1 MIVLV
6 IVSMTVLMICAELD
20 DGVGDCADDYVD
32 DCVAVLMISMNVL
45 MILLMGA
52 LLY

>member
-1 MIVLV
+1 VIVLV

-20 DGVGDCADDYVD
+20 DGVGDC
-32 DCVAVLMISMNVL
+32 VLMISMNVL